1 VLYTLKKYH
10 INLDLRLM
18 CDIKIKTA
26 KLRRDKTM
34 SKNHTILDAADI
46 DRKLTRITHEILE
59 VHKGV
64 GNLTLIGIQTRGVY
78 LAKRIQSRINEIEGI
93 EIPAGE
99 MDITLYR
106 DDWTRIS
113 PNPVVKTTDISFSID
128 EKQIILVDDVL
139 FTGRTT
145 RAAMDAVIDFGRPDR
160 IELAVLVDRG
170 YRELPIQ
177 ANYVGKFVETW
188 RSETVNVLLV
198 EHDGVDKVVIE

>member
-1 VLYTLKKYH
+1 
-10 INLDLRLM
+10 
-18 CDIKIKTA
+18 
-26 KLRRDKTM
+26 M

-59 VHKGV
+59 VHKGAA
-64 GNLTLIGIQTRGVY
+64 NLTLIGIQTRGVF
-78 LAKRIQSRINEIEGI
+78 LAKRIQSMINDIEGI
-93 EIPAGE
+93 EIPTGE

-106 DDWTRIS
+106 DDWTLIS
-113 PNPVVKTTDISFSID
+113 PNPVVKTTDISFSVD

-177 ANYVGKFVETW
+177 ANYVGKFVETR
-188 RSETVNVLLV
+188 RSETVNVLLE